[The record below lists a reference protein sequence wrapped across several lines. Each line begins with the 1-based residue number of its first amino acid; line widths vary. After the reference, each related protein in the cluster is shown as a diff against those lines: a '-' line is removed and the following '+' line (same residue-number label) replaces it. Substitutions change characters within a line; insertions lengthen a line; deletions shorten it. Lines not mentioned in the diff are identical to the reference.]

1 MAQTAA
7 ECLEF
12 LREARDALDE
22 LSLLTEQ
29 EKQLGQE
36 ERKLEKSLEAEK
48 KLVAD
53 TIQQTVKTRRGE
65 ISSSFETEISKV
77 QENLKKVRTRRE
89 KARSQGIKDRITEET
104 AGIHEQNRSLRAQM
118 KTLLRSGHTPWL
130 SRNDMYFSLF
140 MPRFFREYL
149 VLLVFLLAVFLALP
163 MGLYFLIPDQSPS
176 GPWSYPPQ
184 RPDHPQ

>member
-77 QENLKKVRTRRE
+77 QENLKNVRTRRE
-89 KARSQGIKDRITEET
+89 
-104 AGIHEQNRSLRAQM
+104 
-118 KTLLRSGHTPWL
+118 
-130 SRNDMYFSLF
+130 
-140 MPRFFREYL
+140 
-149 VLLVFLLAVFLALP
+149 
-163 MGLYFLIPDQSPS
+163 
-176 GPWSYPPQ
+176 
-184 RPDHPQ
+184 